1 MFFASLGYLFALFA
15 AMIAE
20 LLLGLSPALS

>member
-1 MFFASLGYLFALFA
+1 MFLASLGYLLALFA

-20 LLLGLSPALS
+20 LLIGLSPALA